1 MGFVGTRSRQL
12 ALRDSGPTT
21 IRHLVL
27 RAKDRDDEAF
37 SSLIAL
43 IRPDLSR
50 VVHKNLSDKRLHDEI
65 LQAVIVRLFVYFPRF
80 QQRYVHRSTSLDPIG
95 DQRCLSDLQRWST
108 NLARN
113 WTRTVNQYG
122 EQQAERWLIPG
133 WAAER
138 KSQRR
143 MTIPRGA
150 VLSLDRYSWLS
161 SDHYDGAEDV
171 DNAIYHAMAAGKR
184 VL

>member
-1 MGFVGTRSRQL
+1 MRRTDTKARQL
-12 ALRDSGPTT
+12 ALRDSGPMT

-27 RAKDRDDEAF
+27 RARDRDDEAF

-43 IRPDLSR
+43 IRSDLSR
-50 VVHKNLSDKRLHDEI
+50 VVHKNLSDKHLHAEI

-80 QQRYVHRSTSLDPIG
+80 QQQYVHRSTLQDAVG
-95 DQRCLSDLQRWST
+95 DQRCLNDLRRWST

-122 EQQAERWLIPG
+122 VEQAERWLIPG

-138 KSQRR
+138 KSPRR
-143 MTIPRGA
+143 MTIPRGTIS
-150 VLSLDRYSWLS
+150 SLDRYSWLN
-161 SDHYDGAEDV
+161 SDAYDGTEDM
-171 DNAIYHAMAAGKR
+171 DNVIYQAIAAGRR
-184 VL
+184 VM